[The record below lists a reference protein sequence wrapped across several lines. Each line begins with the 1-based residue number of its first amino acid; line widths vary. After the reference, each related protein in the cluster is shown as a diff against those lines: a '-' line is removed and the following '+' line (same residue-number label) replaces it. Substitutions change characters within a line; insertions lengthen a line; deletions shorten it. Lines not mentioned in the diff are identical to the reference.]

1 MSVINKE
8 VGCGLFFITVGGLF
22 LQQASG
28 LEIGSVRSMGPGYM
42 PGVLSILLIVI
53 GLIVAGKGIW
63 TAREVLPKLPL
74 RALIF
79 ILVPPLLFALMIGP
93 FGLALS
99 IFVLAACAAMADR
112 TTRLPQAVLIGLIMS
127 ALCVTLLVWAL
138 GVPIRVIGP
147 ALQFWGG

>member
-1 MSVINKE
+1 MSLINRE

-22 LQQASG
+22 LQQSAG

-53 GLIVAGKGIW
+53 GLVVAGKGLRQ
-63 TAREVLPKLPL
+63 AREAPPPPHL
-74 RALIF
+74 RGLIF

-112 TTRLPQAVLIGLIMS
+112 TTRLSQAALIGIIMS
-127 ALCVTLLVWAL
+127 VLCVTLLVWAL

-147 ALQFWGG
+147 ALQFRGA